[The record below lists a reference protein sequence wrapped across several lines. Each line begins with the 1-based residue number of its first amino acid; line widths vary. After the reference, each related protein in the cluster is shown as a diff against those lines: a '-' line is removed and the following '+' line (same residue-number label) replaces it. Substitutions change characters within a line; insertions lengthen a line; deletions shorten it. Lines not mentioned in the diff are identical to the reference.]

1 MNTKVIRD
9 GSETEA
15 SVTRVTAENI
25 TEVRKLIRE
34 CDRVLVATKI
44 NTGYANDNVIGL
56 PFSVNQTPLHY
67 VRISKQEANSWY
79 RGLEGS
85 RSFRTGSPF
94 TENPQ
99 PPFMQITTYPTDET
113 VLEPDYISRTWKSLY
128 LTG

>member
-1 MNTKVIRD
+1 MQESVIRD

-25 TEVRKLIRE
+25 TEVRKLIKE
-34 CDRVLVATKI
+34 CDRVWVATKI
-44 NTGYANDNVIGL
+44 NTGYANDSV
-56 PFSVNQTPLHY
+56 FSQFGTLNQTPLHY

-113 VLEPDYISRTWKSLY
+113 VPDYISRTWKSLY